1 MSALFI
7 HQLPA
12 LPQKIDSREGLFRC
26 KKGWQVDVGKMN
38 IYLKKPPFAPLLGWF
53 AAKCGAF
60 WCKIACVLVQNS
72 LRFGAKCSTFCC
84 KTQGKMVLNE
94 VLFAAKCRAIS
105 IKIRPNGMNIT
116 FQNHQICDQKW
127 QNAHQKVGF

>member
-1 MSALFI
+1 
-7 HQLPA
+7 
-12 LPQKIDSREGLFRC
+12 
-26 KKGWQVDVGKMN
+26 MN
-38 IYLKKPPFAPLLGWF
+38 IYLEKPPFAPVFGLF

-60 WCKIACVLVQNS
+60 WCKTMCVLVLNAT
-72 LRFGAKCSTFCC
+72 RFGAKCSAFWC